1 MTAMRTMSTTQAKK
15 MDQLA
20 TMPWLKFDYT
30 NYEQSEF
37 RAANSPIARLA
48 FVELTMRS
56 IRTGF
61 KLPKND
67 AALAT
72 WAGITKAQWAKV
84 KDVVISQFEE
94 TETHYVCTGIA
105 ELYGEYVT
113 REESQDTDES
123 PKSKGAERVRRHRE
137 KQRNAQN
144 NADVTPSVTP
154 VTLDVTPVTPTCNA
168 DVTLDTVTSVT
179 FGGIKGGDLDQDLD
193 FRNNPPYPPIDLPM
207 ADFREPADRSEKTFA
222 QAKIDTIPQD
232 WIDLAKQKYPDLTD
246 QNIDLIFANM
256 VSTYTSKTKYMGTK
270 VRDWKTKWV
279 EQLVIKAPDLIAKN
293 KAFSQRA
300 EGFDQI
306 VTPPVITQAPKL
318 CTNDG
323 VDAKATAKAH
333 AAAAKAALL
342 GGAS

>member
-1 MTAMRTMSTTQAKK
+1 MTAMRTLSTTQAKK

-84 KDVVISQFEE
+84 KDVVVAQFKDADD
-94 TETHYVCTGIA
+94 HYVCTGIA
-105 ELYGEYVT
+105 DLYGEYVG
-113 REESQDTDES
+113 RDESQVADEA
-123 PKSKGAERVRRHRE
+123 PKSKVAERVRRHRE

-154 VTLDVTPVTPTCNA
+154 VTLDVTHVTPTCNA
-168 DVTLDTVTSVT
+168 DVTLDAVTSVT

-193 FRNNPPYPPIDLPM
+193 LENNKHTQS
-207 ADFREPADRSEKTFA
+207 ACEDF
-222 QAKIDTIPQD
+222 
-232 WIDLAKQKYPDLTD
+232 
-246 QNIDLIFANM
+246 
-256 VSTYTSKTKYMGTK
+256 
-270 VRDWKTKWV
+270 
-279 EQLVIKAPDLIAKN
+279 APDLAGLNAKL
-293 KAFSQRA
+293 KLAGA
-300 EGFDQI
+300 E
-306 VTPPVITQAPKL
+306 PITQEQLNQTLVTFIPHYETHHLTDNQRMGKL
-318 CTNDG
+318 VQWIKKDQA
-323 VDAKATAKAH
+323 D
-333 AAAAKAALL
+333 AAKASPRPTKPRQTAQQPTYGNVNDNWGNPPPPDLDAPVEL
-342 GGAS
+342 TEEYKRAMAKLRVKS

>member
-1 MTAMRTMSTTQAKK
+1 MTAMRTLSTTQAKK

-30 NYEQSEF
+30 TYEQSEF

-105 ELYGEYVT
+105 ELYGEYVS
-113 REESQDTDES
+113 RDESQVVDEA
-123 PKSKGAERVRRHRE
+123 PKSKVAERVRRHRE

-179 FGGIKGGDLDQDLD
+179 NGGIKGGDLDQDLD
-193 FRNNPPYPPIDLPM
+193 LENNKHTQSAREDFTPDLDRLNGKLKMAGAQPVTQEQLNQTLVTFIPHYETHHLTDNQRMGKLVQWIKKDQADAAKASRPTKPRQTAQQPTYGNVNDHWNNPPP
-207 ADFREPADRSEKTFA
+207 
-222 QAKIDTIPQD
+222 
-232 WIDLAKQKYPDLTD
+232 PDLD
-246 QNIDLIFANM
+246 AH
-256 VSTYTSKTKYMGTK
+256 
-270 VRDWKTKWV
+270 V
-279 EQLVIKAPDLIAKN
+279 ELTEEYKRAMAKLRV
-293 KAFSQRA
+293 KS
-300 EGFDQI
+300 
-306 VTPPVITQAPKL
+306 
-318 CTNDG
+318 
-323 VDAKATAKAH
+323 
-333 AAAAKAALL
+333 
-342 GGAS
+342 

>member
-1 MTAMRTMSTTQAKK
+1 MTAMHHLSTTQAKK

-105 ELYGEYVT
+105 ELYGEYVS
-113 REESQDTDES
+113 RDESQVVDEA
-123 PKSKGAERVRRHRE
+123 PKSKVAERVRRHRE

-144 NADVTPSVTP
+144 NADVTQSVTP
-154 VTLDVTPVTPTCNA
+154 VTLNVTHVTPACNA

-179 FGGIKGGDLDQDLD
+179 FGGIKGGDLDLDQDKDLD
-193 FRNNPPYPPIDLPM
+193 QDQNLKSTRAASQHAKDAIAKKFDVFWSAYPRKTDRKKALNAFTKINPSDDLLQTMLDAVSAWSSKWLAEPQYTPHPTTWLNGERWNDAPPPV
-207 ADFREPADRSEKTFA
+207 ATKPNQHKPSSGAVNQNWPES
-222 QAKIDTIPQD
+222 QVTIPPTPES
-232 WIDLAKQKYPDLTD
+232 LAEFERIRQQFNELED
-246 QNIDLIFANM
+246 
-256 VSTYTSKTKYMGTK
+256 
-270 VRDWKTKWV
+270 
-279 EQLVIKAPDLIAKN
+279 
-293 KAFSQRA
+293 
-300 EGFDQI
+300 
-306 VTPPVITQAPKL
+306 
-318 CTNDG
+318 
-323 VDAKATAKAH
+323 
-333 AAAAKAALL
+333 
-342 GGAS
+342 

>member
-1 MTAMRTMSTTQAKK
+1 MSIMHNLSTAQAKK

-20 TMPWLKFDYT
+20 TMPWLKFDFT
-30 NYEQSEF
+30 SYEQSEF

-94 TETHYVCTGIA
+94 TDDHYVCTGIA
-105 ELYGEYVT
+105 ELYGEYVN
-113 REESQDTDES
+113 REESQVADEA
-123 PKSKGAERVRRHRE
+123 PKSKVAERVRRHRE

-144 NADVTPSVTP
+144 NADVTSSVTP
-154 VTLDVTPVTPTCNA
+154 VTLDVTHVTPACNA

-193 FRNNPPYPPIDLPM
+193 LENNKHTQSVCE
-207 ADFREPADRSEKTFA
+207 DFT
-222 QAKIDTIPQD
+222 
-232 WIDLAKQKYPDLTD
+232 PDLDCLNGKLKMAGAQPVT
-246 QNIDLIFANM
+246 Q
-256 VSTYTSKTKYMGTK
+256 
-270 VRDWKTKWV
+270 
-279 EQLVIKAPDLIAKN
+279 EQLNQTLVTFVPHYETHHLTDNQRIGKLVQWIK
-293 KAFSQRA
+293 
-300 EGFDQI
+300 GDQ
-306 VTPPVITQAPKL
+306 
-318 CTNDG
+318 
-323 VDAKATAKAH
+323 
-333 AAAAKAALL
+333 AKAARPAKSKAKAEQPVYGNVNAAWGDPPPQDIDTGFVMPEELKAKIANL
-342 GGAS
+342 RSVKSS